1 MKKGYKIHPF
11 IWVLLFSLTSLLGQQ
26 GSSYLTQKLM
36 VESDLRERMGDAL
49 SKIID
54 DQKYIIDVDVDIEII
69 GEKEEQIIIIPGD
82 RPIYDEAS
90 ALEQLTTII
99 GEAAPEDGSAEDTE
113 FYSMGLPIPGFDFEV
128 EAEPQ
133 VSQESAA
140 QGQAGPGMVVPIQ
153 EPTMAGE
160 RVQSKTLTKRMP
172 ARYSVKRIQIS
183 IILQEGAAP
192 ELIENIRQV
201 VMVASR
207 FDRTRGDVLSIM
219 TASFK
224 ERRDEKSAEQ
234 VLLKNIADK
243 LEQLQTGEGK
253 DGGLQKSIE
262 DAVSEPMTA
271 FKNRLNELEQANL
284 KNKFE
289 YERRTKLLRDSLQL
303 GELKGEIT
311 SLRDALIYAEQT
323 QKTGIDSQLTRKI
336 AMLDSVQ
343 LDLEQE
349 IEHVESSSAMI
360 ILVSM
365 LGALVLVLLV
375 LVIVLLFN
383 KKKALPP
390 PPPWFYGRPPRKRK
404 KKGKNDGSKNSN
416 LAAKKSVDSQVAS
429 VGQELEDDP
438 DVLRSEIGEMRQSV
452 VSMSVGQP
460 KTATRIVKEWL
471 EDDVVPEPEPPPEEP
486 EEEDSGKKKKKK
498 K

>member
-11 IWVLLFSLTSLLGQQ
+11 IWVFLFSLTLLLGQQ
-26 GSSYLTQKLM
+26 TSSYLTQKLM
-36 VESDLRERMGDAL
+36 VESGLRERIGDAL

-54 DQKYIIDVDVDIEII
+54 DQKYVIDVDVDIEIT
-69 GEKEEQIIIIPGD
+69 GEKEEQITIIPGD

-99 GEAAPEDGSAEDTE
+99 GEAAPGDGSSEDTE
-113 FYSMGLPIPGFDFEV
+113 LSSMGLPIPGFDFEV

-133 VSQESAA
+133 VSQESSAR
-140 QGQAGPGMVVPIQ
+140 GQAGPDMVLPIK
-153 EPTMAGE
+153 EPTMDGE
-160 RVQSKTLTKRMP
+160 RVQSKTLTHRVP
-172 ARYSVKRIQIS
+172 AVAAVKRIQIS

-243 LEQLQTGEGK
+243 LEQLQSGES
-253 DGGLQKSIE
+253 GGMKKSIE

-284 KNKFE
+284 RNQFE
-289 YERRTKLLRDSLQL
+289 YERKTKLLRDSLQL
-303 GELKGEIT
+303 GDLKGEII
-311 SLRDALIYAEQT
+311 SLKEALVYAEQT
-323 QKTGIDSQLTRKI
+323 QKTGIDSQLTQKI

-349 IEHVESSSAMI
+349 LEQVESSSAMI
-360 ILVSM
+360 ILVSI
-365 LGALVLVLLV
+365 LGALVLILLV
-375 LVIVLLFN
+375 LVMVLLFN
-383 KKKALPP
+383 KKKTPPP
-390 PPPWFYGRPPRKRK
+390 PPPWLYGPPRRRK
-404 KKGKNDGSKNSN
+404 KKGKNDGSKNGN
-416 LAAKKSVDSQVAS
+416 LAA
-429 VGQELEDDP
+429 
-438 DVLRSEIGEMRQSV
+438 
-452 VSMSVGQP
+452 
-460 KTATRIVKEWL
+460 
-471 EDDVVPEPEPPPEEP
+471 
-486 EEEDSGKKKKKK
+486 
-498 K
+498 

>member
-11 IWVLLFSLTSLLGQQ
+11 IWVFLFSLTLLLGQQ
-26 GSSYLTQKLM
+26 TSSYLTQKLM
-36 VESDLRERMGDAL
+36 VESGLRERIGDAL
-49 SKIID
+49 SKVID
-54 DQKYIIDVDVDIEII
+54 DQKYVIDVDVDIEIT
-69 GEKEEQIIIIPGD
+69 GEKEEQITIIPGD

-99 GEAAPEDGSAEDTE
+99 GEAAPGDGSSEDTE
-113 FYSMGLPIPGFDFEV
+113 FSSMGLPIPGFDFEV

-140 QGQAGPGMVVPIQ
+140 RGQAGPDMVLPIK
-153 EPTMAGE
+153 EPTMDGE
-160 RVQSKTLTKRMP
+160 RVQSKTLTHRVP
-172 ARYSVKRIQIS
+172 AVAAVKRIQIS

-243 LEQLQTGEGK
+243 LEQLQSGES
-253 DGGLQKSIE
+253 GGMKKSIE

-284 KNKFE
+284 RNKFE
-289 YERRTKLLRDSLQL
+289 YERKTKLLRDSLQL
-303 GELKGEIT
+303 GDLKGEII
-311 SLRDALIYAEQT
+311 SLKEALVYAEQI
-323 QKTGIDSQLTRKI
+323 QKTGIDSQLTQKI

-349 IEHVESSSAMI
+349 LEQVESSSAMI
-360 ILVSM
+360 ILVSI
-365 LGALVLVLLV
+365 LGALVLILLV
-375 LVIVLLFN
+375 LVMVLLFN
-383 KKKALPP
+383 KKKTPPP
-390 PPPWFYGRPPRKRK
+390 PPPWLYGPPRRRK
-404 KKGKNDGSKNSN
+404 KKGKNDGSKNGN
-416 LAAKKSVDSQVAS
+416 LAAKKSVGSQVAS

>member
-11 IWVLLFSLTSLLGQQ
+11 IWVFLFSLTLLLGQQ
-26 GSSYLTQKLM
+26 TSSYLTQKLM
-36 VESDLRERMGDAL
+36 VESGLRERIGDAL

-54 DQKYIIDVDVDIEII
+54 DQKYVIDVDVDIEIT
-69 GEKEEQIIIIPGD
+69 GEKEEQITIIPGD

-99 GEAAPEDGSAEDTE
+99 GEAAPGDGSSEDTE
-113 FYSMGLPIPGFDFEV
+113 FSSMGLPIPGFDFEV

-140 QGQAGPGMVVPIQ
+140 RGQAGPDMVVPIQ

-160 RVQSKTLTKRMP
+160 RVQSKTLTHRVP
-172 ARYSVKRIQIS
+172 AVAAVKRIQIS

-243 LEQLQTGEGK
+243 LEQLQGGES
-253 DGGLQKSIE
+253 GGMKKSIE

-284 KNKFE
+284 RNKFE
-289 YERRTKLLRDSLQL
+289 YERKTKLLRDSLQL
-303 GELKGEIT
+303 TDLKGEIT
-311 SLRDALIYAEQT
+311 SLKEALIYADQT
-323 QKTGIDSQLTRKI
+323 KKTGVDSQL

-349 IEHVESSSAMI
+349 LEQVESSSAMI
-360 ILVSM
+360 ILVSI
-365 LGALVLVLLV
+365 LGALVLILLV
-375 LVIVLLFN
+375 LVMVLLFN
-383 KKKALPP
+383 KKKTPPP
-390 PPPWFYGRPPRKRK
+390 PPPWLYGPPRRRK
-404 KKGKNDGSKNSN
+404 KKGKNGS
-416 LAAKKSVDSQVAS
+416 LATKKESQ
-429 VGQELEDDP
+429 ETNEDP
-438 DVLRSEIGEMRQSV
+438 DVIRSEIGEMRQSV

>member
-11 IWVLLFSLTSLLGQQ
+11 IWVFLFSLTLLLGQQ
-26 GSSYLTQKLM
+26 TSSYLTQKLM
-36 VESDLRERMGDAL
+36 VESGLRERIGDAL

-54 DQKYIIDVDVDIEII
+54 DQKYVIDVDVDIEIT
-69 GEKEEQIIIIPGD
+69 GEKEEQITIIPGD

-99 GEAAPEDGSAEDTE
+99 GEAAPGDGSAEDTE
-113 FYSMGLPIPGFDFEV
+113 FSSMGLPIPGFDFEV

-140 QGQAGPGMVVPIQ
+140 RGQAGPDMVLPIK
-153 EPTMAGE
+153 EPTMDGE
-160 RVQSKTLTKRMP
+160 RVQSKTLTHRVP
-172 ARYSVKRIQIS
+172 AVAAVKRIQIS

-243 LEQLQTGEGK
+243 LEQLQSGES
-253 DGGLQKSIE
+253 GGMKKSIE

-284 KNKFE
+284 RNKFE
-289 YERRTKLLRDSLQL
+289 YERKTKLLRDSLQL
-303 GELKGEIT
+303 GDLKVEII
-311 SLRDALIYAEQT
+311 SLKEALVYAEQI
-323 QKTGIDSQLTRKI
+323 QKTGIDSQLTQKI

-349 IEHVESSSAMI
+349 LEQVESSSAMI
-360 ILVSM
+360 ILVSI
-365 LGALVLVLLV
+365 LGALVLILLV
-375 LVIVLLFN
+375 LVMVLLFN
-383 KKKALPP
+383 KKKTPPP
-390 PPPWFYGRPPRKRK
+390 PPPWLYGPPRRRK
-404 KKGKNDGSKNSN
+404 KKGKNGS
-416 LAAKKSVDSQVAS
+416 LATKKESQ
-429 VGQELEDDP
+429 ETNEDP
-438 DVLRSEIGEMRQSV
+438 DVIRSEIGEMRQSV

>member
-1 MKKGYKIHPF
+1 MKKGYKINPF
-11 IWVLLFSLTSLLGQQ
+11 IWVFLFSLTLLLGQQ
-26 GSSYLTQKLM
+26 TSSYLTQKLM
-36 VESDLRERMGDAL
+36 VESGLRERIGDAL

-54 DQKYIIDVDVDIEII
+54 DQKYVIDVDVDIEIT
-69 GEKEEQIIIIPGD
+69 GEKEEQITIIPGN

-99 GEAAPEDGSAEDTE
+99 GEAAPGDGSAEDTE
-113 FYSMGLPIPGFDFEV
+113 FSSMGLPIPGFDFEV

-140 QGQAGPGMVVPIQ
+140 RGQAGPDMVLPIK
-153 EPTMAGE
+153 EPTMDGE
-160 RVQSKTLTKRMP
+160 RVQSKTLTHRVP
-172 ARYSVKRIQIS
+172 AVAAVKRIQIS

-243 LEQLQTGEGK
+243 LEQLQSGES
-253 DGGLQKSIE
+253 GGMKKSIE

-271 FKNRLNELEQANL
+271 FKSRLNELEQANQR
-284 KNKFE
+284 NKFE
-289 YERRTKLLRDSLQL
+289 YERKTKLLRDSLQL
-303 GELKGEIT
+303 GDLKGEII
-311 SLRDALIYAEQT
+311 SLKEALVYAEQI
-323 QKTGIDSQLTRKI
+323 QKTGIDSQLTQKI
-336 AMLDSVQ
+336 ALLDSVQ

-349 IEHVESSSAMI
+349 LEQVESSSAMI
-360 ILVSM
+360 ILVSI
-365 LGALVLVLLV
+365 LGALVLILLI
-375 LVIVLLFN
+375 LVMVLLFN
-383 KKKALPP
+383 KKKMPPP
-390 PPPWFYGRPPRKRK
+390 PPPWLYGPPRRRK
-404 KKGKNDGSKNSN
+404 KKGKNGS
-416 LAAKKSVDSQVAS
+416 LATKKESQ
-429 VGQELEDDP
+429 ETNEDP
-438 DVLRSEIGEMRQSV
+438 DVIRSEIGEMRQSV

-486 EEEDSGKKKKKK
+486 EEEDSGKKKKKRIK
-498 K
+498 PYGT

>member
-11 IWVLLFSLTSLLGQQ
+11 IWVFLFSLTLLLGQQ
-26 GSSYLTQKLM
+26 TSSYLTQKLM
-36 VESDLRERMGDAL
+36 VESGLRERIGDAL

-54 DQKYIIDVDVDIEII
+54 DQKYVIDVDVDIEIT
-69 GEKEEQIIIIPGD
+69 GEKEEQITIIPGD

-99 GEAAPEDGSAEDTE
+99 GEAAPGDGSGKDTE
-113 FYSMGLPIPGFDFEV
+113 LSSMGLPIPGFDFEV
-128 EAEPQ
+128 EAAPQ

-140 QGQAGPGMVVPIQ
+140 RGQAGPDMVVPIQ

-160 RVQSKTLTKRMP
+160 RVQSKTLTHRVP
-172 ARYSVKRIQIS
+172 AVAAVKRIQIS

-243 LEQLQTGEGK
+243 LEQLQAGES
-253 DGGLQKSIE
+253 GGMKKSIE

-284 KNKFE
+284 RNKFE
-289 YERRTKLLRDSLQL
+289 YERKTKLLRDSLQL
-303 GELKGEIT
+303 GDLKGEII
-311 SLRDALIYAEQT
+311 SLKDALVYAEQT
-323 QKTGIDSQLTRKI
+323 QKTGIDSQLTQKI

-349 IEHVESSSAMI
+349 LEQVESSSAMI
-360 ILVSM
+360 ILVSI
-365 LGALVLVLLV
+365 LGALVLILLV
-375 LVIVLLFN
+375 LVMVLLFN
-383 KKKALPP
+383 KKKTPPP
-390 PPPWFYGRPPRKRK
+390 PPPWLYGPPRRRK
-404 KKGKNDGSKNSN
+404 KKGN
-416 LAAKKSVDSQVAS
+416 LAAKKSVGSQVAS

>member
-11 IWVLLFSLTSLLGQQ
+11 IWVFLFSLTLLLGQQ
-26 GSSYLTQKLM
+26 TSSYLTQKLM
-36 VESDLRERMGDAL
+36 VESGLRERIGDAL

-54 DQKYIIDVDVDIEII
+54 DQKYVIDVDVDIEIT
-69 GEKEEQIIIIPGD
+69 GEKEEQITIIPGD

-99 GEAAPEDGSAEDTE
+99 GEAAPGDGSAEDTE
-113 FYSMGLPIPGFDFEV
+113 FSSMGLPIPGFDFEV

-140 QGQAGPGMVVPIQ
+140 RGQAGPDMVLPIK
-153 EPTMAGE
+153 EPTMDGE
-160 RVQSKTLTKRMP
+160 RVQSKTLTHRVP
-172 ARYSVKRIQIS
+172 AVAAVKRIQIS

-243 LEQLQTGEGK
+243 LEQLQGGES
-253 DGGLQKSIE
+253 GGMKKSIE

-271 FKNRLNELEQANL
+271 FKSRLNELEQANL
-284 KNKFE
+284 RNKFE
-289 YERRTKLLRDSLQL
+289 YERKTKLLRDSLQL
-303 GELKGEIT
+303 GDLKGEII
-311 SLRDALIYAEQT
+311 SLKEALVYAEQI
-323 QKTGIDSQLTRKI
+323 QKTGIDSQLTQKI

-349 IEHVESSSAMI
+349 LEQVESSSAMI
-360 ILVSM
+360 ILVSI
-365 LGALVLVLLV
+365 LGALVLILLV
-375 LVIVLLFN
+375 LVMVLLFN
-383 KKKALPP
+383 KKKTLPP
-390 PPPWFYGRPPRKRK
+390 PPPWLYGPPRRRK
-404 KKGKNDGSKNSN
+404 KKGKNGS
-416 LAAKKSVDSQVAS
+416 LATKKESQ
-429 VGQELEDDP
+429 ETNEDP
-438 DVLRSEIGEMRQSV
+438 DVIRSEIGEMRQSV

>member
-11 IWVLLFSLTSLLGQQ
+11 IWVFLFSLTLLLGQQ
-26 GSSYLTQKLM
+26 TSSYLTQKLM
-36 VESDLRERMGDAL
+36 VESGLRERIGDAL

-54 DQKYIIDVDVDIEII
+54 DQKYVIDVDVDIEIT
-69 GEKEEQIIIIPGD
+69 GEKEEQITIIPGD

-99 GEAAPEDGSAEDTE
+99 GEAAPGDGSGKDTE
-113 FYSMGLPIPGFDFEV
+113 LSSMGLPIPGFDFEV

-140 QGQAGPGMVVPIQ
+140 RGQAGPDMVVPIQ

-160 RVQSKTLTKRMP
+160 RVQSKTLTHRVP
-172 ARYSVKRIQIS
+172 AVAAVKRIQIS

-243 LEQLQTGEGK
+243 LEQLQGGES
-253 DGGLQKSIE
+253 GGMKKSIE

-271 FKNRLNELEQANL
+271 FKSRLNELEQANL
-284 KNKFE
+284 RNKFE
-289 YERRTKLLRDSLQL
+289 YERKTKLLRDSLQL
-303 GELKGEIT
+303 GDLKGEII
-311 SLRDALIYAEQT
+311 SLKEALVYAEQI
-323 QKTGIDSQLTRKI
+323 QKTGIDSQLTQKI

-349 IEHVESSSAMI
+349 LEQVESSSAMI
-360 ILVSM
+360 ILVSI
-365 LGALVLVLLV
+365 LGALVLILLV
-375 LVIVLLFN
+375 LVMVLLFN
-383 KKKALPP
+383 KKKTPPP
-390 PPPWFYGRPPRKRK
+390 PPPWLYGPPRRRK
-404 KKGKNDGSKNSN
+404 KKGKNDGSKNGN
-416 LAAKKSVDSQVAS
+416 LAAKKSVGSQVGS

>member
-11 IWVLLFSLTSLLGQQ
+11 IWVFLFSLTLLLGQQ
-26 GSSYLTQKLM
+26 TSSYLTQKLM
-36 VESDLRERMGDAL
+36 VESGLRERIGDAL

-54 DQKYIIDVDVDIEII
+54 DQKYVIDVDVDIEIT
-69 GEKEEQIIIIPGD
+69 GEKEEQITIIPGD

-99 GEAAPEDGSAEDTE
+99 GEAAPGDGSAKDTE
-113 FYSMGLPIPGFDFEV
+113 FSSMGLPIPGFDFEV

-140 QGQAGPGMVVPIQ
+140 RGQAGPDMVLPIK
-153 EPTMAGE
+153 EPTMDGE
-160 RVQSKTLTKRMP
+160 RVQSKTLTHRVP
-172 ARYSVKRIQIS
+172 AVAAVKRIQIS

-243 LEQLQTGEGK
+243 LEQLQSGES
-253 DGGLQKSIE
+253 GGMKKSIE

-284 KNKFE
+284 RNQFE
-289 YERRTKLLRDSLQL
+289 YERKTKLLRDSLQL
-303 GELKGEIT
+303 GDLKGEII
-311 SLRDALIYAEQT
+311 SLKEALVYAEQT
-323 QKTGIDSQLTRKI
+323 QKTGIDSQLTQKI

-349 IEHVESSSAMI
+349 LEQVESSSAMI
-360 ILVSM
+360 ILVSI
-365 LGALVLVLLV
+365 LGALVLILLV
-375 LVIVLLFN
+375 LVMVLLFN
-383 KKKALPP
+383 KNKMPPP
-390 PPPWFYGRPPRKRK
+390 PPPWLYGPPRRK
-404 KKGKNDGSKNSN
+404 KKGN
-416 LAAKKSVDSQVAS
+416 LAAKKSVGSQVAS

>member
-11 IWVLLFSLTSLLGQQ
+11 IWVFLFSLTLLLGQQ
-26 GSSYLTQKLM
+26 TSSYLTQKLM
-36 VESDLRERMGDAL
+36 VESDLRERIGNAL
-49 SKIID
+49 SKVID
-54 DQKYIIDVDVDIEII
+54 DQKYVIDVDVDIEIT
-69 GEKEEQIIIIPGD
+69 GGKEEQITIIPGD

-99 GEAAPEDGSAEDTE
+99 GEAAPGDGSSEDTE
-113 FYSMGLPIPGFDFEV
+113 LSSMGLPIPGFDFEV

-133 VSQESAA
+133 VSQESVA
-140 QGQAGPGMVVPIQ
+140 QGQAGPDMVVPIQ

-160 RVQSKTLTKRMP
+160 RVQSKTLTHRVP
-172 ARYSVKRIQIS
+172 AVAAVKRIQIS

-243 LEQLQTGEGK
+243 LEQLQAGESSGVK
-253 DGGLQKSIE
+253 KSIE
-262 DAVSEPMTA
+262 DVVSEPMTA
-271 FKNRLNELEQANL
+271 FKSRLNELEQANL
-284 KNKFE
+284 RNKFE
-289 YERRTKLLRDSLQL
+289 YERKTKLLRDSLQL

-311 SLRDALIYAEQT
+311 SLKEALVFAEQT
-323 QKTGIDSQLTRKI
+323 QKTGIDSQLTQKI

-343 LDLEQE
+343 LDLEKELEQ
-349 IEHVESSSAMI
+349 VESSSAMI
-360 ILVSM
+360 ILVSI
-365 LGALVLVLLV
+365 LGALVLILLV
-375 LVIVLLFN
+375 LVMVLLFN
-383 KKKALPP
+383 KKKTPPP
-390 PPPWFYGRPPRKRK
+390 PPPWLYGPPRRK
-404 KKGKNDGSKNSN
+404 KRRGKKDSSNNDNQT
-416 LAAKKSVDSQVAS
+416 AKKSVGSQATN

>member
-1 MKKGYKIHPF
+1 MKKGYKINPF
-11 IWVLLFSLTSLLGQQ
+11 IWVFLFSLTLLLGQQ
-26 GSSYLTQKLM
+26 TSSYLTQKLM
-36 VESDLRERMGDAL
+36 VENGLRERIGDAL

-54 DQKYIIDVDVDIEII
+54 DQKYVIDVDVDIEIT
-69 GEKEEQIIIIPGD
+69 GEKEEQITIIPGD

-99 GEAAPEDGSAEDTE
+99 GEAAPGDGSAEDTE
-113 FYSMGLPIPGFDFEV
+113 FSSMGLPIPGFDFEV

-140 QGQAGPGMVVPIQ
+140 RGQAGPDMVVPIQ

-160 RVQSKTLTKRMP
+160 RVQSKTLTHRVP
-172 ARYSVKRIQIS
+172 AVAAVKRIQIS

-243 LEQLQTGEGK
+243 LEQLQGGES
-253 DGGLQKSIE
+253 GGMKKSIE

-271 FKNRLNELEQANL
+271 FKSRLNELEQANL

-289 YERRTKLLRDSLQL
+289 YERKTKLLRDSLQL
-303 GELKGEIT
+303 GDLKGEII
-311 SLRDALIYAEQT
+311 SLKEALVYAEQT
-323 QKTGIDSQLTRKI
+323 QKTGIDSQLTQKI

-349 IEHVESSSAMI
+349 LEQVESSSAMI
-360 ILVSM
+360 ILVSI
-365 LGALVLVLLV
+365 LGALVLILLV
-375 LVIVLLFN
+375 LVMVLLFN
-383 KKKALPP
+383 KKKTPPP
-390 PPPWFYGRPPRKRK
+390 PPPWLYGPPRRRK
-404 KKGKNDGSKNSN
+404 KKGKNGS
-416 LAAKKSVDSQVAS
+416 LDTKKESQKTN
-429 VGQELEDDP
+429 EDP
-438 DVLRSEIGEMRQSV
+438 DVIRSEIGEMRQSV

>member
-11 IWVLLFSLTSLLGQQ
+11 IWVFLFSLTLLLGQQ
-26 GSSYLTQKLM
+26 TSSYLTQKLM
-36 VESDLRERMGDAL
+36 VESGLRERIGDAL

-54 DQKYIIDVDVDIEII
+54 DQKYVIDVDVDIEIT
-69 GEKEEQIIIIPGD
+69 GEKEEQITIIPGD

-99 GEAAPEDGSAEDTE
+99 GEAAPGDGSAKDTE
-113 FYSMGLPIPGFDFEV
+113 FSSMGLPIPGFDFEV

-140 QGQAGPGMVVPIQ
+140 RGQAGPDMVLPIK
-153 EPTMAGE
+153 EPTMDGE
-160 RVQSKTLTKRMP
+160 RVQSKTLTHRVP
-172 ARYSVKRIQIS
+172 AVAAVKRIQIS

-243 LEQLQTGEGK
+243 LEQLQSGES
-253 DGGLQKSIE
+253 GGMKKSIE

-284 KNKFE
+284 RNKFE
-289 YERRTKLLRDSLQL
+289 YERKTKLLRDSLQL
-303 GELKGEIT
+303 GDLKGEII
-311 SLRDALIYAEQT
+311 SLKEALVYAEQI
-323 QKTGIDSQLTRKI
+323 QKTGIDSQLTQKI

-349 IEHVESSSAMI
+349 LEQVESSSAMI
-360 ILVSM
+360 ILVSI
-365 LGALVLVLLV
+365 LGALVLILLV
-375 LVIVLLFN
+375 LVMVLLFN
-383 KKKALPP
+383 KKKTPPP
-390 PPPWFYGRPPRKRK
+390 PPPWLYGPPRRRK
-404 KKGKNDGSKNSN
+404 KKGKNDGSKNGN
-416 LAAKKSVDSQVAS
+416 LAAKKSVGSQVAS

>member
-11 IWVLLFSLTSLLGQQ
+11 IWVFLFSLTLLLGQQ
-26 GSSYLTQKLM
+26 TSSYLTQKLM
-36 VESDLRERMGDAL
+36 VESGLRERIGDAL

-54 DQKYIIDVDVDIEII
+54 DQKYVIDVDVDIEIT
-69 GEKEEQIIIIPGD
+69 GEKEEQITIIPGD

-99 GEAAPEDGSAEDTE
+99 GEAAPGDGSSEDTE
-113 FYSMGLPIPGFDFEV
+113 FSSMGLPIPGFDFEV

-140 QGQAGPGMVVPIQ
+140 RGQAGPDMVVPIQ
-153 EPTMAGE
+153 EPTMDGE
-160 RVQSKTLTKRMP
+160 RVQSKTLTHRVP
-172 ARYSVKRIQIS
+172 AVAAVKRIQIS

-243 LEQLQTGEGK
+243 LEQLQSGES
-253 DGGLQKSIE
+253 GGMKKSIE

-271 FKNRLNELEQANL
+271 FKSRLNELEQANL
-284 KNKFE
+284 RNKFE
-289 YERRTKLLRDSLQL
+289 YERKTKLLRDSLQL
-303 GELKGEIT
+303 GDLKGEII
-311 SLRDALIYAEQT
+311 SLKEALVYAEQT
-323 QKTGIDSQLTRKI
+323 QKTGIDSQLTQKI

-349 IEHVESSSAMI
+349 LEQVESSSAMI
-360 ILVSM
+360 ILVSI
-365 LGALVLVLLV
+365 LGALVLILLV
-375 LVIVLLFN
+375 LVMVLLFN
-383 KKKALPP
+383 KKKTPPP
-390 PPPWFYGRPPRKRK
+390 PPPWLYGPPRRK
-404 KKGKNDGSKNSN
+404 KKGKNKGSKNGN
-416 LAAKKSVDSQVAS
+416 LAAKKNVGSQVAS

>member
-11 IWVLLFSLTSLLGQQ
+11 IWVFLFSLTLLLGQQ
-26 GSSYLTQKLM
+26 TSSYLTQKLM
-36 VESDLRERMGDAL
+36 VESGLRERLGDAL

-54 DQKYIIDVDVDIEII
+54 DQKYVIDVDVDIEIT
-69 GEKEEQIIIIPGD
+69 GEKEEQITIIPGD

-99 GEAAPEDGSAEDTE
+99 GEAAPGDGSADDTE
-113 FYSMGLPIPGFDFEV
+113 FSSMGLPIPGFDFEV

-153 EPTMAGE
+153 EPTMANE
-160 RVQSKTLTKRMP
+160 RVQSKTLTNRMP
-172 ARYSVKRIQIS
+172 AIAAVKRLQIS

-243 LEQLQTGEGK
+243 LEQLQAGE
-253 DGGLQKSIE
+253 DGGMKKSIE
-262 DAVSEPMTA
+262 DAISEPMTA
-271 FKNRLNELEQANL
+271 FKSRLNELEQENL
-284 KNKFE
+284 RNKFE
-289 YERRTKLLRDSLQL
+289 YERKTKLLRDSLQL
-303 GELKGEIT
+303 GDLKGEII
-311 SLRDALIYAEQT
+311 SLKEALIYAEQT
-323 QKTGIDSQLTRKI
+323 QKTGIDSQLTQKI

-349 IEHVESSSAMI
+349 LEQVESSSAMI
-360 ILVSM
+360 ILVSI

-383 KKKALPP
+383 KKKTPP
-390 PPPWFYGRPPRKRK
+390 QPPPWFYGPPRRRK
-404 KKGKNDGSKNSN
+404 KKGKNGS
-416 LAAKKSVDSQVAS
+416 LATKSEVQKTD
-429 VGQELEDDP
+429 EDP
-438 DVLRSEIGEMRQSV
+438 DVIRSEIGEMRQSV

>member
-11 IWVLLFSLTSLLGQQ
+11 IWVFLFSLTLLLGQQ
-26 GSSYLTQKLM
+26 TSSYLTQKLM
-36 VESDLRERMGDAL
+36 VESGLRERIGDAL

-54 DQKYIIDVDVDIEII
+54 DQKYVIDVDVDIEIT
-69 GEKEEQIIIIPGD
+69 GEKEEQITIIPGD

-99 GEAAPEDGSAEDTE
+99 GEAAPGDGSAKDTE
-113 FYSMGLPIPGFDFEV
+113 FSSMGLPIPGFDFEV

-140 QGQAGPGMVVPIQ
+140 RGQAGPDMVLPIK
-153 EPTMAGE
+153 EPTMDGE
-160 RVQSKTLTKRMP
+160 RVQSKTLTHRVP
-172 ARYSVKRIQIS
+172 AVAAVKRIQIS

-243 LEQLQTGEGK
+243 LEQLQSGES
-253 DGGLQKSIE
+253 GGMKKSIE

-284 KNKFE
+284 RNKFE
-289 YERRTKLLRDSLQL
+289 YERKTKLLRDSLQL
-303 GELKGEIT
+303 GDLKGEII
-311 SLRDALIYAEQT
+311 SLKEALVYAEQI
-323 QKTGIDSQLTRKI
+323 QKTGIDSQLTQKI

-349 IEHVESSSAMI
+349 LEQVESSSAMI
-360 ILVSM
+360 ILVSI
-365 LGALVLVLLV
+365 LGALVLILLV
-375 LVIVLLFN
+375 LVMVLLFN
-383 KKKALPP
+383 KKKTPPP
-390 PPPWFYGRPPRKRK
+390 PPPWLYGPPRRRK
-404 KKGKNDGSKNSN
+404 KKGN
-416 LAAKKSVDSQVAS
+416 LAAKKSVGSQVAS

>member
-11 IWVLLFSLTSLLGQQ
+11 ILVFLFSLTLLIGQQ
-26 GSSYLTQKLM
+26 TSSYLTQKLM
-36 VESDLRERMGDAL
+36 VENGLRERIGDAL

-54 DQKYIIDVDVDIEII
+54 DQKYVIDVDVDIEIT
-69 GEKEEQIIIIPGD
+69 GEKEEQITIIPGD

-99 GEAAPEDGSAEDTE
+99 GDAAPGDGAAEDTE
-113 FYSMGLPIPGFDFEV
+113 LSSMGLPIPGFDFEV

-133 VSQESAA
+133 VSQESAT
-140 QGQAGPGMVVPIQ
+140 QGQAGPDMVVPIQ

-160 RVQSKTLTKRMP
+160 RVQSKTLTHRIP
-172 ARYSVKRIQIS
+172 AVADVKRIQIS

-243 LEQLQTGEGK
+243 LEQLQAGES
-253 DGGLQKSIE
+253 GGMKKSIE

-271 FKNRLNELEQANL
+271 FKSRLNELEQANL
-284 KNKFE
+284 RNKFE
-289 YERRTKLLRDSLQL
+289 YERKTKLLRDSLQL
-303 GELKGEIT
+303 GDLKGEII
-311 SLRDALIYAEQT
+311 SLKEALVFAEQT
-323 QKTGIDSQLTRKI
+323 QKTGIDSQLTQKI

-343 LDLEQE
+343 LDLEKELEQ
-349 IEHVESSSAMI
+349 VESSSAMI
-360 ILVSM
+360 ILVSI

-383 KKKALPP
+383 KKKTPPP
-390 PPPWFYGRPPRKRK
+390 PPPWFYGPPRRK
-404 KKGKNDGSKNSN
+404 KRKGKNGN
-416 LAAKKSVDSQVAS
+416 LATKSQV
-429 VGQELEDDP
+429 QDTNEDP
-438 DVLRSEIGEMRQSV
+438 DVIRGEIGEMRQSV

>member
-11 IWVLLFSLTSLLGQQ
+11 IWVFLFSLTLLLGQQ
-26 GSSYLTQKLM
+26 TSSYLTQKLM
-36 VESDLRERMGDAL
+36 VESGLRERLGDAL

-54 DQKYIIDVDVDIEII
+54 DQKYVIDVDVDIEIT
-69 GEKEEQIIIIPGD
+69 GEKEEQITIIPGD

-99 GEAAPEDGSAEDTE
+99 GEAAPGDGSADDTE
-113 FYSMGLPIPGFDFEV
+113 FSSMGLPIPGFDFEV

-153 EPTMAGE
+153 EPTMANE
-160 RVQSKTLTKRMP
+160 RVQSKTLTNRMP
-172 ARYSVKRIQIS
+172 AIAAVKRLKIS

-243 LEQLQTGEGK
+243 LEQLQAGE
-253 DGGLQKSIE
+253 DGGMKKSIE
-262 DAVSEPMTA
+262 DAISEPMTA
-271 FKNRLNELEQANL
+271 FKSRLNELEQENL
-284 KNKFE
+284 RNKFE
-289 YERRTKLLRDSLQL
+289 YERKTKLLRDSLQL
-303 GELKGEIT
+303 GDLKTEIT
-311 SLRDALIYAEQT
+311 SLKEMLLYAEQT
-323 QKTGIDSQLTRKI
+323 QKTGIDSQLTQKI

-349 IEHVESSSAMI
+349 LEQVESSSAMI
-360 ILVSM
+360 ILVSI

-383 KKKALPP
+383 KKKTPPP
-390 PPPWFYGRPPRKRK
+390 PPPWFYGPPRRRK
-404 KKGKNDGSKNSN
+404 KKGKNGS
-416 LAAKKSVDSQVAS
+416 LATKSEI
-429 VGQELEDDP
+429 QETNEDP
-438 DVLRSEIGEMRQSV
+438 DVIRSEIGEMRQSV